1 MNPKT
6 NAGKAFVR
14 VFGSTCVKK
23 AKSKVVHVRD
33 DHGRSVVLIGEPDS
47 EADIKNRYPKTIDD
61 LADRIR
67 KLNLTETGLESLL
80 NTLARSLL
88 PNSNLSKVR
97 KIGGR

>member
-14 VFGSTCVKK
+14 VFDSTRVKK
-23 AKSKVVHVRD
+23 NKVAHVRN
-33 DHGRSVVLIGEPDS
+33 DHGRSVALIGEPDS
-47 EADIKNRYPKTIDD
+47 EADIQNRYPKAIDD
-61 LADRIR
+61 LTDRIR

-80 NTLARSLL
+80 NTLVRSLL